1 MKEGGK
7 RHMIKLESKP
17 VTDVVNRGIT
27 FISVF

>member
-7 RHMIKLESKP
+7 RHMIKLEIKP